1 MQRITRVEHDHKS
14 IMLWWNDGRDS
25 VFHHFWLRD
34 NSPQA
39 RHPETGHRV
48 EETSLLAGD
57 IRPRHLAI
65 NDTGG
70 LEICWSDGHESLFS
84 ADWLRKH
91 DYFNGA
97 RSQPP
102 LPDTWGRE
110 MASKLPRIEHAAF
123 LQDINAR
130 IRWLQAFRRTGLG
143 IMHGIPEQ
151 DGIVL
156 DIAQSIGQV
165 RVTSWGKVFDV
176 KAVPRANSVA
186 YTNLP
191 LVLHTDEAYRDP
203 VPTIQL
209 THFVRSSASGGE
221 ATLVDG
227 FKLAE
232 VMRAQSPEQF
242 QLLAETSLHFHFR
255 EADMELEHHAPVLT
269 LDPEGRLKE
278 VRYSN
283 HSVQP
288 FLLPP
293 EAMEAFYEAYRAF
306 GALRDRPEYRLELD
320 MQAGDMYM
328 VDNRRVMHGRKAFR
342 SGGHRHLQSCY
353 VDTDE
358 AMGRL
363 AVLERKHA
371 EHKHR

>member
-1 MQRITRVEHDHKS
+1 M
-14 IMLWWNDGRDS
+14 
-25 VFHHFWLRD
+25 
-34 NSPQA
+34 
-39 RHPETGHRV
+39 
-48 EETSLLAGD
+48 
-57 IRPRHLAI
+57 
-65 NDTGG
+65 
-70 LEICWSDGHESLFS
+70 
-84 ADWLRKH
+84 
-91 DYFNGA
+91 
-97 RSQPP
+97 
-102 LPDTWGRE
+102 
-110 MASKLPRIEHAAF
+110 
-123 LQDINAR
+123 
-130 IRWLQAFRRTGLG
+130 
-143 IMHGIPEQ
+143 
-151 DGIVL
+151 
-156 DIAQSIGQV
+156 
-165 RVTSWGKVFDV
+165 
-176 KAVPRANSVA
+176 
-186 YTNLP
+186 
-191 LVLHTDEAYRDP
+191 LHTDEAYRDP

-221 ATLVDG
+221 PTLVDG

-293 EAMEAFYEAYRAF
+293 EAMEAFYGAYRTF

-371 EHKHR
+371 ERKHR